1 MNEPRFFRHW
11 CMPNANTFE
20 IAPIAALLDRVLAG
34 RSVVVDPFARGSKRA
49 THGNDLN
56 PEFCARPM
64 EAQDFL
70 RDLAARGVVADALL
84 LDPPYSPRQMS
95 EVYSSVGLSKG
106 MAASQTA
113 RLYAE
118 CKGLMTAIAAPEC
131 VAVTFGWNSS
141 GFGEGRGFALE
152 EVHLVCHGGAH
163 NDTIAT
169 VERKTI
175 PTQRGFL

>member
-1 MNEPRFFRHW
+1 MSNRCEHGAAFHSMNECAECEEALRNPPPRFFRHW

-34 RSVVVDPFARGSKRA
+34 RAVVVDPFARGSKRA

-84 LDPPYSPRQMS
+84 LDPPYSPRQMV
-95 EVYSSVGLSKG
+95 EVYKSVGLDKG
-106 MAASQTA
+106 SAGSQNA
-113 RLYAE
+113 RL
-118 CKGLMTAIAAPEC
+118 
-131 VAVTFGWNSS
+131 
-141 GFGEGRGFALE
+141 LE

-169 VERKTI
+169 VEHKTI